1 MGSTFTDAFGGGW
14 ALGNK
19 INDTR
24 MQGKQR
30 RASGTL
36 AQLLSG
42 GDFGGAA
49 GLMAQN
55 GQTSEALRAAQIPL
69 QQQRLDQQQEFAQNQ
84 FMDNSAFRNQQA
96 QFQRENTMRD
106 DEFRRMAYEQEQ
118 ANRNQPNL
126 PNGYMF
132 EDPTDPSAG
141 VKQLP
146 GLPVHTPSPS
156 SPLGKIQAD
165 FEAGLIDQQTRDAA
179 VAKAT
184 AGSNGITVN
193 PDGTVQIGGSGK
205 AASEGQSN
213 ANTFATRMERSGGIL
228 NRLESQGT
236 ELGQSLIS
244 GVPIAGNYFNTPSY
258 RQYDQAKRDFIN
270 ATLRKESGAAIAPS
284 EFANADKQYF
294 PVPGDDPQTIEQK
307 RQNRIVATQSIR
319 EASGPFAIKGQ
330 IAQQEP
336 IDVPSPQNAGN
347 DPQNAISISNES
359 ELSDAMIGKYVTI
372 NGKTFKVEAD

>member
-1 MGSTFTDAFGGGW
+1 MSSLFTDAFGGGW

-30 RASGTL
+30 RASGV
-36 AQLLSG
+36 LSQMLRG
-42 GDFGGAA
+42 GDFSGAA

-55 GQTSEALRAAQIPL
+55 GQTNEALRAAQIPL

-96 QFQRENTMRD
+96 DFQRQNTMRD

-132 EDPTDPSAG
+132 EDPANPSAG

-146 GLPVHTPSPS
+146 GLPTHKPSPS

-179 VAKAT
+179 LAKAT

-205 AASEGQSN
+205 AATEGQAK
-213 ANTFATRMERSGGIL
+213 ANIYATRGVRANAIL
-228 NRLESQGT
+228 DRLENQGT
-236 ELGQSLIS
+236 ELSQALIS
-244 GVPIAGNYFNTPSY
+244 GVPIAGNYMTTPAY
-258 RQYDQAKRDFIN
+258 KQYEQAQRDFIN
-270 ATLRKESGAAIAPS
+270 ATLRQESGAVIADT
-284 EFANADKQYF
+284 EFDNARKQYF
-294 PVPGDDPQTIEQK
+294 PQPGDDPQTIAQK
-307 RQNRIVATQSIR
+307 RQNRSTAMQSIR

-330 IAQQEP
+330 MKQQEP
-336 IDVPSPQNAGN
+336 INVPSPQSA
-347 DPQNAISISNES
+347 
-359 ELSDAMIGKYVTI
+359 
-372 NGKTFKVEAD
+372 GKTRESAIPVTSEQEAENLPSGSFFVMNGRVGRIK